1 MSLTDTASAM
11 DAHHG
16 AALVERVIA
25 AVGADP
31 RRPVLNH
38 NLGFAFPP
46 QGAGP
51 WVHGELNPMPE
62 ELLAAAEFPSGRPL
76 SPSLRRWLAFDTSLL
91 RHFGWLDAGYG
102 FTPWTLGRLTR
113 SRYGDEWGA
122 FFEEASMGTRFDEC
136 FLLPGGADSCRVLV
150 TGATLPRLVSS
161 RARSAR
167 CRGLPRWTG
176 APSMSASIGPRTRTE
191 SMMCQCTRS
200 KRAPVRPP
208 RLLQQVYDTPN
219 CHHASSYSRPSK

>member
-25 AVGADP
+25 AVGTDP

-150 TGATLPRLVSS
+150 TGATDEYGEYPVLALDVDDIPCAALMYPGFDVFLADTAGLLEQQKARGYSALADDPRYG
-161 RARSAR
+161 AR
-167 CRGLPRWTG
+167 
-176 APSMSASIGPRTRTE
+176 MRT
-191 SMMCQCTRS
+191 Q
-200 KRAPVRPP
+200 AGHYFDG
-208 RLLQQVYDTPN
+208 RLYEE
-219 CHHASSYSRPSK
+219 AW